1 MQKFSKDIVT
11 EVLSAID
18 IIEVIGPVVELKP
31 AGPGRMKA
39 LCPFHQ
45 EKTPS
50 FIVNQHRQTFHC
62 FGCGKGG
69 DAITFVQEHMG
80 LTFVEALKALAEQA
94 GVKLPASDR
103 REQQTDSLRSHILEA
118 TRFAARHY
126 MQMLTTPGKNEVGR
140 AYLERRGITDETLN
154 RFGVGLA
161 PDDWS
166 LLLEAARANDISA
179 VVLENAGLIRRSETG
194 RPYDFFRNRI
204 IFPVRDVAGNIVAF
218 GGRALDDSPAKYIN
232 SPENPVYR
240 KSRVLYGLHEAR
252 DTLRNSTN
260 ALIVE
265 GYFDLLRCFDVG
277 IENVVA
283 TCGTALTLEQA
294 GLLRRYVQEVVLV
307 YDGDAAGVKAAMRG
321 VGVLTEAGLRVR
333 AIQLP
338 GNQDPDDFVRNDG
351 AKALLELVDQAPDFV
366 QYYVAMSRDRS
377 QTIEGRTEIAQELF
391 DIIRHIDDAMRVDEY
406 LKHIANALKIN
417 SWVCRQEFDKFI
429 RKSQV
434 HKAWLTQARQDTEA
448 VATTQHTVSR
458 DETLFLAMLMANKD
472 HLERVQTLLA
482 GIPLGNGPL
491 EDVLRILLTDAPDN
505 VLHSLECKD
514 ARRLFTAA
522 STLDTTLETF
532 PEDLLEKRVNRLMRE
547 ALQMQSEV
555 IKEAIE
561 EAARNSDTSRYL
573 ALLAEKVEITRQIER
588 VGAA

>member
-1 MQKFSKDIVT
+1 MQKFSRDIVT

-69 DAITFVQEHMG
+69 DAISFIQEHMG
-80 LTFVEALKALAEQA
+80 LTFLESLKALAERA

-103 REQQTDSLRSHILEA
+103 REQQTDNLRSHILEA
-118 TRFAARHY
+118 IRFAARHY
-126 MQMLTTPGKNEVGR
+126 NHMMSIPEKNKVGL
-140 AYLERRGITDETLN
+140 AYLKQRGISGDTLN

-166 LLLEAARANDISA
+166 LLLETARSNDISA
-179 VVLENAGLIRRSETG
+179 VVLENSGLIRRSESG
-194 RPYDFFRNRI
+194 KPYDFFRNRI

-240 KSRVLYGLHEAR
+240 KSRILYGLHEAR
-252 DTLRNSTN
+252 DALRNSSY

-265 GYFDLLRCFDVG
+265 GYFDLLRCHDVG
-277 IENVVA
+277 IQNVVA

-338 GNQDPDDFVRNDG
+338 GNQDPDDFVRDQG
-351 AKALLELVDQAPDFV
+351 AKALLELVEQAPDFV
-366 QYYVAMSRDRS
+366 EYYVAMSRDRS
-377 QTIEGRTEIAQELF
+377 RTIEGRTAIAQELF
-391 DIIRHIDDAMRVDEY
+391 EIIRHIDEVIRLDEY
-406 LKHIANALKIN
+406 LKHIAQALNIN
-417 SWVCRQEFDKFI
+417 SWVCRQEFDKYI
-429 RKSQV
+429 RNSQV
-434 HKAWLTQARQDTEA
+434 QKAWLTQKRQDNDPSDTA
-448 VATTQHTVSR
+448 QPNVSR
-458 DETLFLAMLMANKD
+458 DDTMFLSIVLTSEE

-482 GIPLGNGPL
+482 GIPLGRGPL
-491 EDVLRILLTDAPDN
+491 EDVLRILLTKTSDN
-505 VLHSLECKD
+505 LLHSLECED

-522 STLDTTLETF
+522 STLDTTLETI
-532 PEDLLEKRVNRLMRE
+532 PEDLLEKRVNRLLRE
-547 ALQMQSEV
+547 ALQMQSEA

-561 EAARNSDTSRYL
+561 EAARKSDTSRYL